1 MLPTP
6 TTALPADSAADPLE
20 TVVAAVEGRLA
31 ALARALREHDSRGV
45 DTAAGELQRALAAA
59 LDAFNA
65 AGRRGPV
72 PPALRQR
79 LVRASGAVASQRETL
94 ARATAALDRA
104 IDILLPRETA
114 GYTAEGMT
122 ANSTRSGSA
131 WA

>member
-1 MLPTP
+1 MLQTP
-6 TTALPADSAADPLE
+6 TTALPADSAPDTLE

-104 IDILLPRETA
+104 IDILLPRESA
-114 GYTAEGMT
+114 GYTAQGTT
-122 ANSTRSGSA
+122 AHLSQSGSA
-131 WA
+131 RA

>member
-1 MLPTP
+1 MTIE
-6 TTALPADSAADPLE
+6 AHAADPHDALE
-20 TVVAAVEGRLA
+20 PVVATVEARLA
-31 ALARALREHDSRGV
+31 ALAQALREHDSRGV

-104 IDILLPRETA
+104 IDILLPREAA
-114 GYTAEGMT
+114 GYTAHG
-122 ANSTRSGSA
+122 AAAHVSKGGWTRA
-131 WA
+131 

>member
-1 MLPTP
+1 M
-6 TTALPADSAADPLE
+6 TTEAHAADPHDALE
-20 TVVAAVEGRLA
+20 PVVAAVEARLA
-31 ALARALREHDSRGV
+31 ALAQALREHDSRGV

-104 IDILLPRETA
+104 IDILLPREAA
-114 GYTAEGMT
+114 GYTADGT
-122 ANSTRSGSA
+122 SANSARRGSA

>member
-1 MLPTP
+1 M
-6 TTALPADSAADPLE
+6 TTEAHAADPHDALE
-20 TVVAAVEGRLA
+20 PVVAAVEARLA
-31 ALARALREHDSRGV
+31 ALAEALREHDSRGV

-104 IDILLPRETA
+104 IDILLPREAA
-114 GYTAEGMT
+114 GYTAHG
-122 ANSTRSGSA
+122 AAAHVSQSGWTRA
-131 WA
+131 